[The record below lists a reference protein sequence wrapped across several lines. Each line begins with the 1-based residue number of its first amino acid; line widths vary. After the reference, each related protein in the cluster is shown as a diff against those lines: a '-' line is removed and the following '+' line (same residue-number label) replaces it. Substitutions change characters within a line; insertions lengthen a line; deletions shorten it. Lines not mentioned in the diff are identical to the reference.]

1 MALLDTYQLKSLDA
15 VLEAEVDKEV
25 MRVVKVGDRLKIQVN
40 LNGSEITPEI
50 YDHFPMREL
59 YDKVIVCFGFQF
71 DNSIFNR

>member
-15 VLEAEVDKEV
+15 VLEDTADKKA
-25 MRVVKVGDRLKIQVN
+25 MKLVKVGDRFKFEVL
-40 LNGSEITPEI
+40 LNENFED
-50 YDHFPMREL
+50 YDNFPLREL

>member
-15 VLEAEVDKEV
+15 VLEATVHEEA
-25 MRVVKVGDRLKIQVN
+25 MRLVKVKDRLKVVVN
-40 LNGSEITPEI
+40 MNGSEISLQN

-71 DNSIFNR
+71 DNSIFSR